1 MESGTVT
8 DEAPVIIAVVAGDPG
23 QLANSLQRY
32 TREYEVRYSQSMAE
46 AERDAQALVADGRQ
60 LALVIAE
67 VHPQVNV
74 VEAMSR
80 WRAAFPTC
88 RRIVVVHPERMVE
101 DRNAVVPAAAT
112 TAFDAALL
120 IPTGPRDEA
129 FHSSVTEI
137 LADWGA
143 TVPAPAYAVVE
154 VVSGSE
160 DPLTHEIC
168 DFLDRAGYPYAV
180 HEAQS
185 EIGQQ
190 ITARLLDS
198 GGSLTPGEA
207 IVWAPMM
214 DVLVAASSAADVA
227 ARVFGTPEDLPEG
240 AICDVAVIGAGPAG
254 LAAAVYASSEGL
266 EAVVMDSSAAGGQAG
281 TSSMIRNY
289 LGFQWG
295 ISGTH
300 LAQRAVSQAVRFG
313 ARIFTGVTV
322 TGIEVGDHTLP
333 HVLHTDRGQVRART
347 VVLATGVS
355 YRRLGVDDVEA
366 FLGRGVFYGGAVTAG
381 RDMEGKDVVVV
392 GGGNSAGQ
400 SAIHL
405 ARFARSVTILVRRPD
420 LTETMSAYLI
430 GEIANNERI
439 QVQGRAQIVGGGGQ
453 GVLDYIDVEDLATG
467 EVRRSE
473 VSGVFLLIGA
483 DPHTAWLPPQ
493 VDCDSKGFVLTGSDV
508 PMEHWFDGRPPE
520 SLATSVAGIFAVG
533 DVRAGSMK
541 RVASAAG
548 EGASVIP
555 LVHQWLA

>member
-8 DEAPVIIAVVAGDPG
+8 EKAPVIIVVVSDDPG
-23 QLANSLQRY
+23 RLANALQRY
-32 TREYEVRYSQSMAE
+32 THEYELRYSQSMAD
-46 AERDAQALVADGRQ
+46 AEHDAQAIVADGRQ

-74 VEAMSR
+74 VAAMSR
-80 WRAAFPTC
+80 WRAVFPTC
-88 RRIVVVHPERMVE
+88 RRIVVVQPERMVE
-101 DRNAVVPAAAT
+101 DRSAVVPAAAT

-143 TVPAPAYAVVE
+143 TVPAPVYAVVE
-154 VVSGSE
+154 VVSGAD

-168 DFLDRAGYPYAV
+168 DFLDRSGYPYAV

-185 EIGQQ
+185 DTGQQ
-190 ITARLLDS
+190 ITARLLEGGGQVAS
-198 GGSLTPGEA
+198 GQA

-214 DVLVAASSAADVA
+214 DVLVAAASAADVA

-266 EAVVMDSSAAGGQAG
+266 DAVVMDSSAAGGQAG

-322 TGIEVGDHTLP
+322 TGIEVGDHKTP
-333 HVLHTDRGQVRART
+333 HLLRTDRGEVRART
-347 VVLATGVS
+347 IVLATGVS
-355 YRRLGVDDVEA
+355 YRRLGVDEVEA
-366 FLGRGVFYGGAVTAG
+366 FLGRGVYYGGAVTAG

-439 QVQGRAQIVGGGGQ
+439 QVQGHAQIVGGGGQ
-453 GVLDYIDVEDLATG
+453 GVLEYIDVEDLATG
-467 EVRRSE
+467 EVRRAA

-483 DPHTAWLPPQ
+483 DPRTEWLPPQ
-493 VDCDSKGFVLTGSDV
+493 VDRDSKGFVLTGRDV
-508 PMEHWFDGRPPE
+508 PMEHWLDGRPPE
-520 SLATSVAGIFAVG
+520 SLATSVPGIFAVG